1 MFSEQTL
8 KRLIKIIP
16 HNQTYQSPIKGL
28 IIHHHDHPFSY
39 ENAIQKPSICIV
51 LKGEREVQLG
61 SEIYL
66 FDNQHFMFCPVDLP
80 MCGNIRKAS
89 PAEPFLVLSMQID
102 PIIVNKILLENDLT
116 FRDTSHPQSTD
127 TFIQW
132 HLTPDLIQA
141 FERLLLLHETTED
154 IHFIAPLIQQEIYYR
169 LLTGEQGSKL
179 RQMVSFNSN
188 TQKIAKA
195 SSYLQTHFRE
205 TVPVETLAELC
216 GMSVSGFHHHFK
228 KITTLSPV
236 QYQKSLRLMEA
247 NPQ

>member
-1 MFSEQTL
+1 
-8 KRLIKIIP
+8 
-16 HNQTYQSPIKGL
+16 
-28 IIHHHDHPFSY
+28 
-39 ENAIQKPSICIV
+39 
-51 LKGEREVQLG
+51 
-61 SEIYL
+61 
-66 FDNQHFMFCPVDLP
+66 

-102 PIIVNKILLENDLT
+102 PIIVNKILLENNLT